1 MLSRVLGLNFV
12 RPFTTSASQVIPSVE
27 KFTDKFTLQA
37 LDLYKKSKVDVDK
50 ELDKV
55 CKHFTHF
62 HH

>member
-1 MLSRVLGLNFV
+1 MLTRICNRSLI
-12 RPFTTSASQVIPSVE
+12 RPFSTSAAQVLPSVE

-55 CKHFTHF
+55 CESES
-62 HH
+62 